1 MRLAIGLGIVL
12 LAATTLAQDGVFVD
26 KRNNMSV
33 KNWTSFVI
41 HRVSDSL
48 VEFKGEGKPLQAEW
62 AGQRI
67 ELRTNSLSGSASVQ
81 AEGLLTLISADL
93 QGAVWARQKLPSAQ
107 GASAVQS
114 VEVEAGSATYLA
126 QSFTWTLK
134 SAVALRQSDPA
145 AGVSFSAKGNSGS
158 AALAAPN
165 AAKPARFGM
174 TQFELKGGV
183 TFQWTRKEVKEG
195 QAQTSTLKGST
206 DHLVFE
212 NAKGTLTLRG
222 NVSLDGDSPALLGAV
237 SASVATLTLD
247 AEGNV
252 TKIEFEG
259 SPGKTV
265 LKPPPGTETRVAASA
280 LLLGFGVALGTAARG
295 GRTS

>member
-107 GASAVQS
+107 GASASNPWRSKQDRRRTS
-114 VEVEAGSATYLA
+114 PSRLPGHLSPR
-126 QSFTWTLK
+126 S
-134 SAVALRQSDPA
+134 R
-145 AGVSFSAKGNSGS
+145 SGS
-158 AALAAPN
+158 PTQQRGF
-165 AAKPARFGM
+165 RFRPRAIQDPPRSPRP
-174 TQFELKGGV
+174 TQ
-183 TFQWTRKEVKEG
+183 
-195 QAQTSTLKGST
+195 SS
-206 DHLVFE
+206 
-212 NAKGTLTLRG
+212 LR
-222 NVSLDGDSPALLGAV
+222 DS
-237 SASVATLTLD
+237 
-247 AEGNV
+247 E
-252 TKIEFEG
+252 
-259 SPGKTV
+259 
-265 LKPPPGTETRVAASA
+265 
-280 LLLGFGVALGTAARG
+280 
-295 GRTS
+295 